1 VSADS
6 GTHSPRRTTTDESGG
21 RFLVV
26 HLARVVTFCCGPTE
40 SRPLS
45 KVSTVRRV
53 AARGN
58 RADLR
63 VGDAP
68 VVLSIQ
74 GHGMVQPRSIEED
87 LRMRKQR
94 RINHQL
100 EIWMKAG
107 SLNGKMVPLAL
118 PAGASAFSVDATA
131 T

>member
-1 VSADS
+1 M
-6 GTHSPRRTTTDESGG
+6 TFG
-21 RFLVV
+21 R
-26 HLARVVTFCCGPTE
+26 GPTE
-40 SRPLS
+40 SRLLS

-53 AARGN
+53 AAGGN

-94 RINHQL
+94 RIDHQL
-100 EIWMKAG
+100 EIWMEAG

-118 PAGASAFSVDATA
+118 PAGASASSVDATA